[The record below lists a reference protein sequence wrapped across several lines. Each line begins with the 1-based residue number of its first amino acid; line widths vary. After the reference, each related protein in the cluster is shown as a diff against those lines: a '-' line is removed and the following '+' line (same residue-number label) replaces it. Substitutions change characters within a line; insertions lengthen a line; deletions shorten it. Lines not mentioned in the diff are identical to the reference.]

1 MAADPSRPLHELEYL
16 VVDVETTGRA
26 ADESD
31 RITEVAAVVVQGG
44 AIVDRFASLVRP
56 GRYIPPFI
64 VRLTG
69 ITDAMV
75 AHAPPFSAVAH
86 EVASRLDGRVFVA
99 HNASFDWAF
108 ISAELARCTGEYPQA
123 ETLCTVKLAR
133 RLLTHLP
140 RRNLDAVTD
149 YYGVQIAARHRALG
163 DAEATALVLLRMIDD
178 LGKAG
183 VHTWGEL
190 QDWLAPRSSR
200 GKKKPRSGLPSPV
213 TDFRI
218 A

>member
-1 MAADPSRPLHELEYL
+1 MAADRDQPLHAIEYL

-31 RITEVAAVVVQGG
+31 RITEVAAVVVRDG
-44 AIVDRFASLVRP
+44 AIVDRFSSLIRP
-56 GRYIPPFI
+56 GRAIPPFI

-75 AHAPPFSAVAH
+75 ATAPPFSAVAP
-86 EVASRLDGRVFVA
+86 EVASRLAGRIFVA

-108 ISAELARCTGEYPQA
+108 ISAELARSSGVMPDNER
-123 ETLCTVKLAR
+123 LCTVRLAR
-133 RLLTHLP
+133 RLLSHLP
-140 RRNLDAVTD
+140 RRNLDAVTHH
-149 YYGVQIAARHRALG
+149 YGVQIAARHRALG
-163 DAEATALVLLRMIDD
+163 DAEATAQVLLRMIDD

-183 VHTWGEL
+183 IHTWGEL
-190 QDWLAPRSSR
+190 QFWLDRGTSR
-200 GKKKPRSGLPSPV
+200 NKKQRSGLPAPV

>member
-1 MAADPSRPLHELEYL
+1 MAAAPDRPLHTLEYL

-26 ADESD
+26 ADETD
-31 RITEVAAVVVQGG
+31 RITEVAAVVVREGR
-44 AIVDRFASLVRP
+44 IVDRFASLVRP
-56 GRYIPPFI
+56 GRSIPSFI

-75 AHAPPFSAVAH
+75 ATAPPFGEVAH
-86 EVASRLDGRVFVA
+86 EVASRLDGRIFVA

-108 ISAELARCTGEYPQA
+108 IRSELERSTGVAPEN
-123 ETLCTVKLAR
+123 ETLCTVRLAR
-133 RLLTHLP
+133 RLLSHLP
-140 RRNLDAVTD
+140 RRNLDAVTHH
-149 YYGVQIAARHRALG
+149 YGVSIAARHRALG
-163 DAEATALVLLRMIDD
+163 DAEATAQVLLRMIDD

-183 VHTWGEL
+183 IHTWGEL
-190 QDWLAPRSSR
+190 QYWLNRGTSR
-200 GKKKPRSGLPSPV
+200 AKRKRSGLPSSV